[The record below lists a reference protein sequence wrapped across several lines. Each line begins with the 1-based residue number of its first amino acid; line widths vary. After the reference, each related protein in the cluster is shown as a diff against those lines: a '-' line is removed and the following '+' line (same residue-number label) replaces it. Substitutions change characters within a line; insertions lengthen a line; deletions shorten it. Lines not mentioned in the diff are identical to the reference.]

1 MEPYYGKSEV
11 QSTKFEIEGLSCR
24 PCSKIGYKKCPL
36 EHFKCMELHS
46 MDAIKEMVKEITGNG

>member
-1 MEPYYGKSEV
+1 MEPYYGK
-11 QSTKFEIEGLSCR
+11 FEIQNSKVEILNLPCR

-46 MDAIKEMVKEITGNG
+46 MDTIKERVREITGNR